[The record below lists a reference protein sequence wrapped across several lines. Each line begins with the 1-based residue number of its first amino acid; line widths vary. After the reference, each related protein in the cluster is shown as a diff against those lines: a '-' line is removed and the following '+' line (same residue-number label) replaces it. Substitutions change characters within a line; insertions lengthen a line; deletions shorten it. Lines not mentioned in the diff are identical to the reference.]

1 MSNPHLITM
10 DWGTSS
16 WRGVL
21 WDRAGQVLEERSAP
35 QGILQVAPGEF
46 AQAWQTLAGDWI
58 QRGVRCCLMSGMVG
72 SRQGWVEVP
81 YLTCPATFESL
92 AAQVTWLHHE
102 ELPVPVGIVAG
113 LTTEQDGLPD
123 VMRGE
128 ETQIFGAAQLLNLQ
142 SATLVLPG
150 THSKWAQLE
159 HGAITGFRSFMTG
172 EVYALL
178 RQHSILA
185 RLMPKIEEDTLVEEA
200 FVQGLRNAQK
210 GPLLS
215 VLFSARTLGLIDRID
230 QIDRMAPQAL
240 PSYLSGMLI
249 GHEMSQLAE
258 VVRRADSPLVV
269 VGTAALVLRY
279 RLAAKEF
286 GHECIEP
293 HGNAAAVGLWRLASL
308 LKL

>member
-1 MSNPHLITM
+1 MSRPHLITM

-21 WDRAGQVLEERSAP
+21 WDRSGRVLEERSAS
-35 QGILQVAPGEF
+35 QGILHVAPGGF
-46 AQAWQTLAGDWI
+46 AQAWRTLAGDWI
-58 QRGVRCCLMSGMVG
+58 QRGARCCLLSGMVG

-92 AAQVTWLHHE
+92 SAQVTWLRQE
-102 ELPVPVGIVAG
+102 GLPVPVGIVAG

-128 ETQIFGAAQLLNLQ
+128 ETQIFGAAQLLDLQ

-150 THSKWAQLE
+150 THSKWAHLE

-185 RLMPKIEEDTLVEEA
+185 RLMPPIEEDTLVEEA
-200 FVQGLRNAQK
+200 FVQGVRNSQK

-230 QIDRMAPQAL
+230 QMDRMAPQAL

-258 VVRRADSPLVV
+258 LARRETSPLVV
-269 VGTAALVLRY
+269 VGAAALARRY
-279 RLAAKEF
+279 RLAAQEF
-286 GHECIEP
+286 GHECLEP
-293 HGNAAAVGLWRLASL
+293 EGNAAAVGLWGIATR

>member
-1 MSNPHLITM
+1 M

-21 WDRAGQVLEERSAP
+21 WDRSGRVLEERSAP
-35 QGILQVAPGEF
+35 QGILQVAPGAF
-46 AQAWQTLAGDWI
+46 PQAWQTLAGDWI
-58 QRGVRCCLMSGMVG
+58 QREARCCLMSGMVG

-81 YLTCPATFESL
+81 YLHCPASFESL
-92 AAQVTWLHHE
+92 AAQVTWLRQE

-113 LTTEQDGLPD
+113 LTTEQGGLPD

-128 ETQIFGAAQLLNLQ
+128 ETQVFGAAQLLGLQ

-159 HGAITGFRSFMTG
+159 HQAITGFRSFMTG
-172 EVYALL
+172 EVYGLL

-185 RLMPKIEEDTLVEEA
+185 RLMPHPEEDALVEEA
-200 FVQGLRNAQK
+200 FVQGVRNSQK

-215 VLFSARTLGLIDRID
+215 VLFSARTLGLM
-230 QIDRMAPQAL
+230 DRMAPQAL
-240 PSYLSGMLI
+240 PSYLSGLLI

-258 VVRRADSPLVV
+258 VARRAESPLVV
-269 VGTAALVLRY
+269 VGAAALAQRY
-279 RLAAKEF
+279 RLAAHEF
-286 GHECIEP
+286 GHECLEP
-293 HGNAAAVGLWRLASL
+293 EGNAAAVGLWHLSTL
-308 LKL
+308 LNL